1 MALHVLYE
9 DNHLLALAKPA
20 GLATMGTAR
29 GAASLFKAAQEYIRQ
44 KYQKPGN
51 VYLGVV
57 SRLDAPVT
65 GVVLFARTS
74 KAAGRLAKLFREGQV
89 RKVYWAVVERPPAPP
104 QGTCQDWLRKNERR
118 RRMEVC
124 GEHESGAK
132 LARLTYRVL
141 DRLPRGA
148 LVEIEL
154 LTGRKHQIRV
164 QLAHRG
170 WPVMG
175 DRKYGARGG
184 FTEAIALHSRR
195 LELRHPVRG
204 TPLLLVAKIPA
215 DWRRFGLRQED
226 A

>member
-1 MALHVLYE
+1 MAWHVLYE

-29 GAASLFKAAQEYIRQ
+29 GVPSLLVAAKEYIRQ

-65 GVVLFARTS
+65 GVVLLARTS
-74 KAAGRLAKLFREGQV
+74 KAAGRLARLFREGQV
-89 RKVYWAVVERPPAPP
+89 RKVYWAVVECPPEPFSGA
-104 QGTCQDWLRKNERR
+104 CQDWLRKNERE

-124 GEHESGAK
+124 EQDADGAK
-132 LARLTYRVL
+132 LARLAYRVL
-141 DRLPRGA
+141 RRLPQGA

-170 WPVMG
+170 WPIVG
-175 DRKYGARGG
+175 DRKYGARGRPSK
-184 FTEAIALHSRR
+184 AIALHSRC
-195 LELRHPVRG
+195 LEFQHPVRG
-204 TPLLLVAKIPA
+204 TPMSLVAGIPA
-215 DWRRFGLRQED
+215 AWRRFGLTAE